1 MTDQKYIVEI
11 AGLRKRYPGVDA
23 LDGIDLKI
31 TRGEIW
37 GLLGPNGSGKSTL
50 LKCIA
55 GLVKPDSGQVTIN
68 GSKPSRKIKSAVAFV
83 PEIDHLYNWMTVQQ
97 TLNFISAFYDDWQK
111 EREQEL
117 LEFMKLDPRKKVS
130 TLSKGMRAR
139 LKLVVGLS
147 RNSEL
152 VLLDEPL
159 SGIDPSS
166 RDRIVEGIVRQF
178 RSEKQ
183 TMILSTH
190 AVDETERLYDSVIFL
205 SEGRV
210 HISGSAEELRIKH
223 SKSMNE
229 LFKEVYA

>member
-1 MTDQKYIVEI
+1 M
-11 AGLRKRYPGVDA
+11 
-23 LDGIDLKI
+23 
-31 TRGEIW
+31 
-37 GLLGPNGSGKSTL
+37 
-50 LKCIA
+50 
-55 GLVKPDSGQVTIN
+55 
-68 GSKPSRKIKSAVAFV
+68 
-83 PEIDHLYNWMTVQQ
+83 
-97 TLNFISAFYDDWQK
+97 
-111 EREQEL
+111 
-117 LEFMKLDPRKKVS
+117 
-130 TLSKGMRAR
+130 
-139 LKLVVGLS
+139 KLVVGLS

>member
-1 MTDQKYIVEI
+1 MTDSKYIVEI
-11 AGLRKRYPGVDA
+11 TGLKKRYPGVDA
-23 LDGIDLKI
+23 LAGIDLKI

-55 GLVKPDSGQVTIN
+55 GLVQPDSGQVTIN
-68 GSKPSRKIKSAVAFV
+68 GVKPSRKTKAVTAFV
-83 PEIDHLYNWMTVQQ
+83 PEIDHLYSWMTIQE
-97 TLNFISAFYDDWQK
+97 TLDFMASFYSDWQK

-117 LEFMKLDPRKKVS
+117 LEFMRLDPKKEVS
-130 TLSKGMRAR
+130 ALSKGMRAR
-139 LKLVVGLS
+139 LKLVVGLARS
-147 RNSEL
+147 SEL

-178 RSEKQ
+178 RSDNQ

-205 SEGRV
+205 SEGQV
-210 HISGSAEELRIKH
+210 YLSGSAEELRIKH